1 MYENVYLDD
10 TILYNISVHLH
21 VTFLYLDLFF
31 DIVNS
36 YGCELFLF
44 GLPGP
49 LSRLELPTRLVEH
62 VLLHEHE
69 TLVG

>member
-31 DIVNS
+31 DIINS

-49 LSRLELPTRLVEH
+49 LSTSTPAKEMPQISPSESDDLS
-62 VLLHEHE
+62 
-69 TLVG
+69 G